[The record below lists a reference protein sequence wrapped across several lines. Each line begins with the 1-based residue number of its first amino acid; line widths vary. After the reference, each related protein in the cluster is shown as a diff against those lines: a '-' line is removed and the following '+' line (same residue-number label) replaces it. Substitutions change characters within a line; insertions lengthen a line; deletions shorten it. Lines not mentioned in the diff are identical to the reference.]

1 MSAAATTDAPALV
14 SPLEAGRPVQPAR
27 PRLRTL
33 PPTVAFTGAGLAFA
47 ALYLAAGAP
56 TPLLVVFERQWGF
69 PASVLTIAFA
79 AYALGLLA
87 ALLVVGS
94 LSDYLG
100 RRPVLA
106 VALLVELAAMLTF
119 VFAPNIGWVI
129 TARVVQGIATGAAS
143 SAFTASIVELAPAR
157 HKKFGAVISSVA
169 PAGGLGLGALLTGAA
184 VQFTRDANL
193 IVFGALAV
201 IMALGTAVT
210 VLSTET
216 VTPRP
221 GARRA
226 LVPHVTV
233 PRTARR
239 EFTAAVPVHLG
250 SWMLAGLFMGLVP
263 TIIRDIFGIDSGL
276 LNGATAFVEPAA
288 AAVAGFFLGRLTPRS
303 TTQVGGIAVLAGT
316 AIIVGGVAFGVL
328 PLLWVGG
335 IVGGV
340 GFGASFSGALRTI
353 APLAAPHQRAGLFA
367 AVFLVAYLAFGV
379 PSIVAGLL
387 VGVIG
392 LLGTVLAYGV
402 AIIAAAAVGLLAQHR
417 VAAD

>member
-1 MSAAATTDAPALV
+1 MSAAATTDAPALA
-14 SPLEAGRPVQPAR
+14 SPLEAGHPAR
-27 PRLRTL
+27 PRRRTL
-33 PPTVAFTGAGLAFA
+33 PPTVAFAGAGLAFA

-100 RRPVLA
+100 RRPVLV
-106 VALLVELAAMLTF
+106 VALVVELAAMLTF

-129 TARVVQGIATGAAS
+129 TARIVQGIATGAAS

-157 HKKFGAVISSVA
+157 HKKLGAVISSVA

-193 IVFGALAV
+193 IVFGALAM

-226 LVPHVTV
+226 LVPRVTV
-233 PRTARR
+233 PRAARR

-288 AAVAGFFLGRLTPRS
+288 AAVAGFLLGRLTPRS

>member
-1 MSAAATTDAPALV
+1 MPAAGTTDAPNLV
-14 SPLEAGRPVQPAR
+14 SPRTADRAGR
-27 PRLRTL
+27 RTL
-33 PPTVAFTGAGLAFA
+33 PPTVAFAGAGLAFA

-100 RRPVLA
+100 RRPVLV

-129 TARVVQGIATGAAS
+129 AARIVQGIATGAAS

-157 HKKFGAVISSVA
+157 HKKLGTVIGSVA
-169 PAGGLGLGALLTGAA
+169 PAGGLGIGALLTGAA
-184 VQFTRDANL
+184 VQFTGDANV
-193 IVFGALAV
+193 IVFSALAV
-201 IMALGTAVT
+201 IMVLGTAVT
-210 VLSTET
+210 VLSAET

-226 LVPHVTV
+226 LVPQVTV
-233 PRTARR
+233 PAAARR
-239 EFTAAVPVHLG
+239 EFAAAVPVHLG

-276 LNGATAFVEPAA
+276 LNGATAFLEPAA
-288 AAVAGFFLGRLTPRS
+288 AALAGFFLGRLTPRS
-303 TTQVGGIAVLAGT
+303 TTQVGGATVLAGT
-316 AIIVGGVAFGVL
+316 TIIVGGVALGVL
-328 PLLWVGG
+328 PLVWIGG

-353 APLAAPHQRAGLFA
+353 TPLAAPHQRAGLFA

-379 PSIVAGLL
+379 PSILAGLL
-387 VGVIG
+387 VGVVG
-392 LLGTVLAYGV
+392 LLNTVLGYGV

-417 VAAD
+417 VAAR

>member
-14 SPLEAGRPVQPAR
+14 SPLEAGHPAR
-27 PRLRTL
+27 PRRRTL

-69 PASVLTIAFA
+69 PASVLTVAFA

-100 RRPVLA
+100 RRPVLV
-106 VALLVELAAMLTF
+106 VALVVELAAMLTF

-129 TARVVQGIATGAAS
+129 TARIVQGIATGAAS

-157 HKKFGAVISSVA
+157 HKKLGAVISSVA

-226 LVPHVTV
+226 LVPRVTV
-233 PRTARR
+233 PRAARR